1 MTNIN
6 QYYNPEQGPMVISS
20 VGSKKFPKK
29 LNSFSDLLTAIY
41 TSASNDK
48 FAIDSS
54 WEAERIY
61 YANYDTGYV
70 RKIQYD
76 GTEIATIE
84 LTNPLCLS
92 IIQNASR
99 MSRTVN
105 DPPQEDK
112 GCWIADKGTGNVVKT
127 DNLLNIT
134 ATLSGISSPVS
145 IIADMDEGCFVAEN
159 NTNSIIKVSSAGV
172 QVNSYVLPDEPK
184 DMALDINGN
193 LWVVCADKRIYNLY
207 VSNNVIRK
215 RRSFSPF
222 SNEFSSSS
230 SSLEENDEIG
240 AIDVDRHS
248 TGQYLYVTGG
258 DSNYGWIQK
267 YDSDANLIASNK
279 YLDIAFPYVLKVV
292 QAYTST
298 SLYILSDTS
307 KWDQYGYGSSSSSSS
322 IDSSSS
328 SSSS

>member
-6 QYYNPEQGPMVISS
+6 QYYNPEQGPMVISPS
-20 VGSKKFPKK
+20 GSKKFPKK

-76 GTEIATIE
+76 GTEIATLE

-92 IIQNASR
+92 IIQNTSR
-99 MSRTVN
+99 MARTVN

-134 ATLSGISSPVS
+134 ATLSGITNPVS
-145 IIADMDEGCFVAEN
+145 IMADLDEGCFIAEN
-159 NTNSIIKVSSAGV
+159 NTNSIIKVSSSGV

-184 DMALDINGN
+184 DMALDIYGS
-193 LWVVCADKRIYNLY
+193 LWIVCSNRRIYNLY
-207 VSNNVIRK
+207 VSNNVIRE

-222 SNEFSSSS
+222 SSDFSSSS

-240 AIDVDRHS
+240 AIDVDRYS

-267 YDSDANLIASNK
+267 YDSEANLIASNK

-298 SLYILSDTS
+298 SFYILSDTS